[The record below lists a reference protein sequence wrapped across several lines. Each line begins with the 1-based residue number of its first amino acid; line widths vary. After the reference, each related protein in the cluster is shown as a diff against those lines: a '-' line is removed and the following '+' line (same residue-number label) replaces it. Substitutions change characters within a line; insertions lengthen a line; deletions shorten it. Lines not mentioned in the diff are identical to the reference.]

1 MISGAHWHLIL
12 NHIPV
17 VMLGL
22 SLLMLAVA
30 LVTKHRTLQQVS
42 VSLIVFSAL
51 MTLPVYLSGE
61 PAEEQ
66 IEHLAGVSEALIKQH
81 EEAAEVALIATGI
94 MGVIGLV
101 AMVGFRRAATLPTW
115 AMVVLLLMTLS
126 VGGTMAWT
134 ATLGGQIRHPEIRA
148 TSTADAASEPRPLD
162 RQERYRSSRDHEDKD
177 SC

>member
-1 MISGAHWHLIL
+1 MSGAHWHLIL

-17 VMLGL
+17 VTLGL

-30 LVTKHRTLQQVS
+30 LVNKNRTLQQVS

-51 MTLPVYLSGE
+51 MTIPVYLTGE
-61 PAEEQ
+61 PAEKQ

-81 EEAAEVALIATGI
+81 EEAAEVALIAIGI
-94 MGVIGLV
+94 LGVVALG

-115 AMVVLLLMTLS
+115 GMVVLLLLTMS

-134 ATLGGQIRHPEIRA
+134 ANLGGQIRHPEIRA
-148 TSTADAASEPRPLD
+148 ASMAKASADTASFD
-162 RQERYRSSRDHEDKD
+162 RQEGQSRGRQHDKD
-177 SC
+177 D